1 MNDTVATIKVLHCA
15 SAQHAACK
23 HRHAIGGVASKKKP
37 CLNTP
42 VLYCWLRQTLL
53 TAQYPTMTI
62 EMCEFNPK
70 PMMVFLNQKN
80 YRPHQ
85 AACNGSTH
93 QK

>member
-1 MNDTVATIKVLHCA
+1 MNDTVATIKMLHCS

-23 HRHAIGGVASKKKP
+23 HRHAIGGTASTKK
-37 CLNTP
+37 LLLQTF
-42 VLYCWLRQTLL
+42 VLHCWLRQAFL
-53 TAQYPTMTI
+53 TVQYQTMAM
-62 EMCEFNPK
+62 EMCELNTK
-70 PMMVFLNQKN
+70 SMMVLLNQKN